1 MAELFADEDVAGV
14 QPVEQAGTLRTSETK
29 GTSSMDSNE
38 DSSSAKARKMPI
50 DLQMDLS
57 LPYMDES
64 GALEGDL
71 EPNDP
76 YVDDIL
82 LQDDIAG
89 SYPHQLQGITGADT
103 IRSVYNKGAF
113 NAFRRGQEG
122 APFLESGSY
131 SNLNGMGPDYPGSYP
146 ESHSIPRSLDSPH
159 IGSGLPEEGD
169 DDGLF
174 IESMPEIA
182 NDSFVSKRYGQSP
195 LGESLRE
202 PLSGPRTSPRPF
214 DMPPVRHGSFIRDD
228 EPFPPD
234 MHRGRSTQSYGSLSV
249 FRDGGVSVGS
259 RNYLRS
265 AMTPME
271 EDGWTRSQS
280 LSRNMDSL
288 GYQRVFPSRSSFS
301 TLRSNSLSRSG
312 VELPLDYEY
321 PARLTSRVASMERL
335 PNDAPGSREYF
346 SARGMPQNRSYVDS
360 LGVLEREDS
369 LPMSRAR
376 SMMYLS
382 GEDEL
387 DYGFLPAENGRR
399 KPFGSVSDLAAA
411 SRGHGMEAKKD
422 DVSLGGKFGKF
433 AKEEKPAEESPI
445 PEWRQRMSNSPKPSR
460 EGERREK
467 GHSPRPEEDA
477 EKKSHGKFRFPC
489 RDFEKGVCTRGAACK
504 FYHDPAK
511 GKSGRLVTCSGN
523 DAGCLGWLRK

>member
-1 MAELFADEDVAGV
+1 
-14 QPVEQAGTLRTSETK
+14 
-29 GTSSMDSNE
+29 MDSNE
-38 DSSSAKARKMPI
+38 DGSNGKARKMPI

-64 GALEGDL
+64 GPLEGDL

-122 APFLESGSY
+122 APYLESSSY
-131 SNLNGMGPDYPGSYP
+131 SNLNGMGPEYPGSYP
-146 ESHSIPRSLDSPH
+146 ETHSVPRSLDSPH

-182 NDSFVSKRYGQSP
+182 NDNFVSKRYGQSS
-195 LGESLRE
+195 LGEPLRE
-202 PLSGPRTSPRPF
+202 PPLAGPRASPRPY

-312 VELPLDYEY
+312 VELPLGDYEY

-335 PNDAPGSREYF
+335 PNDPGSREYF

-360 LGVLEREDS
+360 LGVLEREDA

-387 DYGFLPAENGRR
+387 DYGFLPAETPRR

-411 SRGHGMEAKKD
+411 SRSHGVEAKKD
-422 DVSLGGKFGKF
+422 EAALGGKYGKF
-433 AKEEKPAEESPI
+433 AKEEKPAEESPV
-445 PEWRQRMSNSPKPSR
+445 PEWRQRMSNSPRPPR
-460 EGERREK
+460 DGERREK
-467 GHSPRPEEDA
+467 GHSPRPEEDV

-511 GKSGRLVTCSGN
+511 GRAGRLVTCSCD
-523 DAGCLGWLRK
+523 DAGCLRWRWN